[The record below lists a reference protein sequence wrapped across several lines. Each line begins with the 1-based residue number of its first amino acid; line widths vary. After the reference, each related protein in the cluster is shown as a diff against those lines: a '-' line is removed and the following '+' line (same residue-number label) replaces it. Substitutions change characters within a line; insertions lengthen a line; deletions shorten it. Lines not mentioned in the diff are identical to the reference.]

1 MSKAVRC
8 LLAVAAVAVI
18 GGCGGPPEP
27 KTTPRLE
34 QSTFRVGFAT
44 LTRRDIELARAAVLA
59 VEELNAQGG
68 VAGAV
73 RIELV
78 QPDEAGAP
86 ADVARRLIQRGVQA
100 LIVSCEPEA
109 VAAMADVAQRTQV
122 LALAPCNDDPRMP
135 SRFPLLWPV
144 SLSANA
150 EAAAL
155 ADVALTREVASV
167 QVEGASPFAR
177 YFRVAAKDR
186 DIRVTAGPGE
196 VLVSA
201 LDAGL
206 TLALP
211 RGATPLLGSHL
222 LDSEA
227 FAQSAGAEGATFT
240 TFGFPAPGSAAAE
253 FYRAFEQRYGS
264 RPSGSAVALG
274 YDAIR
279 VLARAMEEGGKADAA
294 TIGDA
299 LSRGLSVQGALGEI
313 VYPGAGERNPEAAVA
328 VVEVRNGRLEL
339 VEKSLPEDIP
349 PP

>member
-27 KTTPRLE
+27 KSTPRLE

-44 LTRRDIELARAAVLA
+44 LTRRDVELARAAVLA

-78 QPDEAGAP
+78 QPDEAGEP

-100 LIVSCEPEA
+100 LIVTCEPEA

-155 ADVALTREVASV
+155 ADVALTRKVASV
-167 QVEGASPFAR
+167 RVEGTNGFAR
-177 YFRVAAKDR
+177 YFRAAAKDR
-186 DIRVTAGPGE
+186 DIRVTAAGE
-196 VLVSA
+196 VLVSSLSA
-201 LDAGL
+201 AL

-211 RGATPLLGSHL
+211 RGSRPLLGSHL
-222 LDSEA
+222 LDSET
-227 FAQSAGAEGATFT
+227 FAQSPGAEGVTFT
-240 TFGFPAPGSAAAE
+240 TFGFPAPGSAAAD
-253 FYRAFEQRYGS
+253 FYSAFEQRYGS

-313 VYPGAGERNPEAAVA
+313 VYPGAGEHNPEAAVA
-328 VVEVRNGRLEL
+328 VVGVRNGRLEL